1 MKCKR
6 LLTLV
11 LAAALAV
18 SMALPAGAAKS
29 SFSDIND
36 QTTAVNAD
44 VLRLMGVVDGV
55 GGDRFEP
62 GSSLTR
68 AQFCTMVVKFMQK
81 GDEVANQAT
90 RAIFSDVTAR
100 HWALGYVNLAA
111 STTVADGDKSAPLIS
126 GVGNGRF
133 EPDSQITFA
142 QATTILIRVLG
153 YSSSQVGAVWPQS
166 YMNKAASL
174 GLTDGVKAGYNDAIT
189 RAQAA
194 QLFVNALSCKTG
206 GGSAYYST
214 LGTVSDGAVLLA
226 VNVRSDDGEYDSAVR
241 TSEGTYLPHAEGVKP
256 TGLQGKRG
264 ALVVNDK
271 KELVTFVPDDSSS
284 VTLDPVGQRPALLC
298 EGYRRQA
305 VRRLLL
311 HPGLYL

>member
-126 GVGNGRF
+126 GVGNGKF

-142 QATTILIRVLG
+142 QAATILIRVLG

-226 VNVRSDDGEYDSAVR
+226 VNVRSD
-241 TSEGTYLPHAEGVKP
+241 GV
-256 TGLQGKRG
+256 
-264 ALVVNDK
+264 
-271 KELVTFVPDDSSS
+271 
-284 VTLDPVGQRPALLC
+284 
-298 EGYRRQA
+298 
-305 VRRLLL
+305 
-311 HPGLYL
+311 